1 MLYIGQKQVVKI
13 HIGTFNILYSNVFIC
28 DKYILTCTEKVPVWG
43 LISLGFFRKSFSE
56 EPYNMY
62 FSLVYISIWETN
74 PKVSI

>member
-13 HIGTFNILYSNVFIC
+13 HIGTFNFLYSNVSM
-28 DKYILTCTEKVPVWG
+28 TCSEKVPVWG